1 MEKKPKIYM
10 VVGCPGAGKSWV
22 CEQLTDK
29 FKYVHH
35 DGFIYLK
42 TGPKAY
48 VDAILEAAEDEKN
61 KKPILIEAPFSISQ
75 TKDPL
80 EAKGYPVE
88 CVYIIEDHRVIAD
101 RYKKRDSKEIPRGH
115 LTRQNT
121 YLQRAKNS
129 KAFTG
134 TSDEVLEHLKK
145 V

>member
-1 MEKKPKIYM
+1 M
-10 VVGCPGAGKSWV
+10 VVGCPGSGKSYV
-22 CEQLTDK
+22 CDKLTDK
-29 FKYVHH
+29 FNYVRNDDHITP
-35 DGFIYLK
+35 GSK
-42 TGPKAY
+42 PY
-48 VDAILEAAEDEKN
+48 VDAILEAADES
-61 KKPILIEAPFSISQ
+61 KKPLLIEAPFSISQ
-75 TKDPL
+75 VKEPL
-80 EAKGYPVE
+80 EKKGFDVE

-101 RYKKRDSKEIPRGH
+101 RYKKRDSKEIPKGH